1 MNKYTS
7 NVEDS
12 RSNGLS
18 LLENMAN
25 VDQRPIDLLNANEG
39 SRSACLLLLSD
50 NLEAVAFNYFFKNN
64 DILTFRQFLYLS
76 AKLRVMRQ
84 HIDPGKGYLI
94 TDLFTVL
101 VSDNAE
107 LIEWYRQCNSMFY
120 PDKANSDGDK
130 DNPKNWM
137 FYRYQSW
144 LALNSRWDELGERC
158 ERVLAIKDEIKKD
171 RSYLIDHRF
180 YLALAKGDK
189 AGMEKVLEEKSL
201 PKNRRIRYEQE
212 SGITRDFID
221 SYATFFAKLAW
232 YNGYEVE
239 VENPWIPKDW
249 LPIKPNDQYDDV
261 WEFMKEFDIWQP
273 FAEPWTKFSP
283 KLR

>member
-1 MNKYTS
+1 
-7 NVEDS
+7 
-12 RSNGLS
+12 
-18 LLENMAN
+18 MA
-25 VDQRPIDLLNANEG
+25 LLNAKEG
-39 SRSACLLLLSD
+39 SRSGCLLTLSG
-50 NLEAVAFNYFFKNN
+50 NMEAIAFESYFKNVN
-64 DILTFRQFLYLS
+64 IDGFKQYLYLC
-76 AKLRVMRQ
+76 AKQRIMRQ
-84 HIDPGKGYLI
+84 HIFPGEGYLV

-120 PDKANSDGDK
+120 PDKAISDGDK

-189 AGMEKVLEEKSL
+189 AGMENVLEEKSL

-283 KLR
+283 RLR

>member
-1 MNKYTS
+1 MYKYTS
-7 NVEDS
+7 IYEDGA
-12 RSNGLS
+12 SNGLAHIKG
-18 LLENMAN
+18 LAILRENTVA
-25 VDQRPIDLLNANEG
+25 LLNAKEG
-39 SRSACLLLLSD
+39 SRSGCLLTLSG
-50 NLEAVAFNYFFKNN
+50 NMEAIALESYFKNVN
-64 DILTFRQFLYLS
+64 IDGFKQYLYLC
-76 AKLRVMRQ
+76 AKQRIMRQ
-84 HIDPGKGYLI
+84 HIFPGEGYLVS
-94 TDLFTVL
+94 DLFTVL

-107 LIEWYRQCNSMFY
+107 LIEWYRQCNSMYY
-120 PDKANSDGDK
+120 PDKATSDGDK
-130 DNPKNWM
+130 DNPKNWI

-283 KLR
+283 RLR

>member
-1 MNKYTS
+1 
-7 NVEDS
+7 
-12 RSNGLS
+12 
-18 LLENMAN
+18 
-25 VDQRPIDLLNANEG
+25 
-39 SRSACLLLLSD
+39 
-50 NLEAVAFNYFFKNN
+50 
-64 DILTFRQFLYLS
+64 
-76 AKLRVMRQ
+76 MRL
-84 HIDPGKGYLI
+84 HIFPGESY
-94 TDLFTVL
+94 L
-101 VSDNAE
+101 VSDLFAVLVFDNSE
-107 LIEWYRQCNSMFY
+107 LIEWYRQCNSMYY
-120 PDKANSDGDK
+120 PDKATSDGDK
-130 DNPKNWM
+130 DSPKNWM

-283 KLR
+283 RLR

>member
-1 MNKYTS
+1 MDKFPS
-7 NVEDS
+7 NVKDS

-50 NLEAVAFNYFFKNN
+50 NLEAVAFNYLFKNN
-64 DILTFRQFLYLS
+64 DILTFKQFLYLS

-144 LALNSRWDELGERC
+144 LALNARWDELGERC

-171 RSYLIDHRF
+171 RAYLIDHYF

-201 PKNRRIRYEQE
+201 PKNRRVRYEQE

-221 SYATFFAKLAW
+221 SSATFFAKLAW

-261 WEFMKEFDIWQP
+261 WKFMKEFDIWQP

-283 KLR
+283 RLR